1 MARFRDLIQE
11 YPYETVMENTG
22 LSREEIDK
30 ALNDILQNR
39 SPADKKLIQDIE
51 FLMNMEVK
59 DQ

>member
-11 YPYETVMENTG
+11 YPYETVMEHTG

-39 SPADKKLIQDIE
+39 SPEDKKLIQDIE